1 MATKTQVLDKYGATR
16 QKSKKAG
23 QTGGVT
29 SNNINDEDRG
39 FQLEEKVDKM
49 NVGIRLL
56 SEGFMQAYIDF
67 FYLTNGTTPSM
78 IQPSARLIEEQ
89 KLNKQVKKELEQ
101 TPEILTEISDYL

>member
-1 MATKTQVLDKYGATR
+1 
-16 QKSKKAG
+16 
-23 QTGGVT
+23 
-29 SNNINDEDRG
+29 
-39 FQLEEKVDKM
+39 M

-78 IQPSARLIEEQ
+78 IQPSARLLEEQ

-101 TPEILTEISDYL
+101 TPDILTEISDYLQKGELHWRQ